1 MKVIYGLLHF
11 VDAFIEF
18 EVIDFEH
25 SSCRWWKMKGEMK
38 MDFGVTSKLWDY
50 GINNHTSAI
59 TEKNIDGSFAEIAEH
74 QTGKSYVFEM
84 QVSGV

>member
-1 MKVIYGLLHF
+1 
-11 VDAFIEF
+11 
-18 EVIDFEH
+18 
-25 SSCRWWKMKGEMK
+25 

-50 GINNHTSAI
+50 GINNHTSAM

-74 QTGKSYVFEM
+74 QAGKIYVFEM